1 MWKIKIFHMAD
12 LRCRP
17 NSRVASEWRII
28 MKQLIVIWDTLRLQ
42 MKNSFIRPMYRF
54 CLIAGPIVQ
63 TILLYEMYKNSGQ
76 DNFTTYVMLGGG
88 LMGLWSCICFSSA
101 GDINRERYMGTLSL
115 IFVAPA
121 KFSTIILGKVL
132 GNTIL
137 SLGTLIIS
145 FLTAKIVY
153 HAPIMVVSPGFLLLS
168 ILAAVIC
175 FITIS
180 ICLAYL
186 LTLSRKTQLY
196 MNCIEIPIILLCGF
210 VFPVEILPEWVLPI
224 SYALSPTWAVKL
236 IRLSVSGV
244 ENRMEYFA
252 VLGILGCITMVY
264 IVLTIFLYKTIEK
277 QVRIKATLEVS

>member
-1 MWKIKIFHMAD
+1 
-12 LRCRP
+12 
-17 NSRVASEWRII
+17 

-244 ENRMEYFA
+244 EKRMEYFTI
-252 VLGILGCITMVY
+252 LGILGCITMVY
-264 IVLTIFLYKTIEK
+264 IVLTIFLYRTIEK
-277 QVRIKATLEVS
+277 QVRMKATLEVS